1 MVSGG
6 VAVDAGFRLIP
17 PTSWCS
23 RVPFICA
30 VDVEGDDEDQE
41 ENEGGA
47 ALEDVA
53 LLEAEPVCVVTVV
66 TVEEG
71 VGYDVGGGV
80 LMTVVGGAT

>member
-1 MVSGG
+1 MVRGG
-6 VAVDAGFRLIP
+6 VAVDAGFRFTP

-41 ENEGGA
+41 ENEG
-47 ALEDVA
+47 VA
-53 LLEAEPVCVVTVV
+53 PLQEVVEVEPVCVVTVV

-71 VGYDVGGGV
+71 VG
-80 LMTVVGGAT
+80 